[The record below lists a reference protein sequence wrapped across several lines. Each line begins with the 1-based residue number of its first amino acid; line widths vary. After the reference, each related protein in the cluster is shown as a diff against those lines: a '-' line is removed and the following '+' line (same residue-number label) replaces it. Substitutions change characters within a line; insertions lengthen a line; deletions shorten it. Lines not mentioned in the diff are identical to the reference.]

1 MKASGRVLFVVAFTF
16 ATMATGASAER
27 TVSTSRQFVVY
38 GGDLALRGAISH
50 LAEETKANLLA
61 FVRRSDAW
69 ETPIVV
75 NLQFPQANLPE
86 IPPAALHFS
95 QTGAALKLQLDL
107 TIAADFQSAAVE
119 RELLRAILLEMIYRK
134 QSELAP
140 GTAFVEAPAWL
151 LDGILA
157 RTPGR
162 NPKLLADALE
172 PVIRAEK
179 TISLSDFLHQ
189 QPALLDSF
197 GRSLY
202 RAYALVFVN
211 WLVDQTDGRSILVR
225 YIDNLSRAGTDPL
238 VDLKMH
244 FPALASD
251 AAEKNW
257 KARLAQFGAIQDY
270 ELLTFAETEERLQEL
285 LTIKVVDS
293 VAHTTK
299 SYQLEDLLTAKI
311 SPAQSLALKQ
321 LSQDL
326 MLLGFRAHPI
336 VRPAVAEYRA
346 AATLLAS
353 GKTPGIKERLARLGS
368 LRTKIAQRMNRID
381 DYLNWFEATQAR
393 TRSGAFSS
401 YLNAVEAQN
410 DAPHRHDP
418 LSVYLD
424 AIEEQFQ
431 D

>member
-1 MKASGRVLFVVAFTF
+1 VAFGFVTI
-16 ATMATGASAER
+16 AAGASLER
-27 TVSTSRQFVVY
+27 TVSTSRQFIVY

-61 FVRRSDAW
+61 FVARSDAW

-95 QTGAALKLQLDL
+95 QTGAGLKLQLDL

-162 NPKLLADALE
+162 NPKLLAGALE

-189 QPALLDSF
+189 SRMLSGLDSF

-202 RAYALVFVN
+202 RAYSLVFVN
-211 WLVDQTDGRSILVR
+211 WLVDQLDGRSILAR
-225 YIDNLSRAGTDPL
+225 YIDNLSRASTDPL
-238 VDLKMH
+238 ADLERY
-244 FPALASD
+244 FPALAGD
-251 AAEKNW
+251 AVEKNW

-293 VAHTTK
+293 APHTTK

-326 MLLGFRAHPI
+326 MLLGLRAHPV
-336 VRPAVAEYRA
+336 VRPAVAEYREA
-346 AATLLAS
+346 AALLAF
-353 GKTPGIKERLARLGS
+353 GKTAGIKERLARLGS
-368 LRTKIAQRMNRID
+368 LRRKIAQRMNRID

-393 TRSGAFSS
+393 TKSGVFSS
-401 YLNAVEAQN
+401 YLNAVEKQN